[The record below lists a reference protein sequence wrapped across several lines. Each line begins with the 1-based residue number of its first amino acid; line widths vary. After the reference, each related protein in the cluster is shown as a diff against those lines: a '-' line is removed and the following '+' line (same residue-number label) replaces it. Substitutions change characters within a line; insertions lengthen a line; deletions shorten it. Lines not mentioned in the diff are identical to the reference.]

1 MRGIGRRAW
10 KQVTSMYSVSSRK
23 KKWTITNWCFTPHKH
38 PFKKKSILFV
48 FFRWWTMKNIG
59 EGGWREYNFPIY
71 YLGLNSWNCHAQALP
86 QCVRKPESMIL
97 IKWPYSWPLGQ
108 WKSHRRL
115 ASPRASPQ
123 EYRIKNSIF
132 QYFW

>member
-1 MRGIGRRAW
+1 MIPISKVKRNSYFLFTNVNLKPKQRFLGWDERDREKGL

-48 FFRWWTMKNIG
+48 FFRWWKMKNIG
-59 EGGWREYNFPIY
+59 EGGSQESNFPIY

-97 IKWPYSWPLGQ
+97 IKWPYSWPLD
-108 WKSHRRL
+108 
-115 ASPRASPQ
+115 
-123 EYRIKNSIF
+123 
-132 QYFW
+132 